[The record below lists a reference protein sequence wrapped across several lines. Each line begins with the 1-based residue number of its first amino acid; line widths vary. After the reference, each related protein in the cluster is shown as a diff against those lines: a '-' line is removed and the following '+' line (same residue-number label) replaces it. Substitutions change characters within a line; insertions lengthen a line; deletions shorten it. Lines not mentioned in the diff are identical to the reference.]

1 MNRIVALV
9 VSLIM
14 AASSKAGAVGAGAT
28 GVLLMSANAAGQ
40 IPDIPGVP
48 VWLSNLM
55 YGVGPTVAWCA
66 FKLSGPLA
74 AVLARISENSRRRA
88 LALEAIPEEK
98 RPKGAFARIEKL
110 HDRADYADAAAAGFD
125 ALRKE
130 KPAA

>member
-1 MNRIVALV
+1 MKRSSLLV
-9 VSLIM
+9 TLLM
-14 AASSKAGAVGAGAT
+14 AASSPAGAVGAAAT
-28 GVLLMSANAAGQ
+28 GVLLMSSAAAGQ
-40 IPDIPGVP
+40 LADIPGVP

-55 YGVGPTVAWCA
+55 YGAVPTTMWVA
-66 FKLSGPLA
+66 FKLSGPCA
-74 AVLARISENSRRRA
+74 AVLTRISENSRRRA
-88 LALEAIPEEK
+88 LALEDK